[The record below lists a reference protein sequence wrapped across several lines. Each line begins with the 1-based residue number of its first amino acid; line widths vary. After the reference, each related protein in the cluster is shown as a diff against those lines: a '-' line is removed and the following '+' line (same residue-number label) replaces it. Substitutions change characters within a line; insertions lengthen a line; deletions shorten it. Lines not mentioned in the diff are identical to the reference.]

1 MYFCNFYSNK
11 YCREVM
17 EKYVVN
23 PVVIRMQESARG
35 SIYQSIVAMGFR
47 ARQINYDIKHEIN
60 TRIADLQPS
69 SDESEGAN
77 DDVVAISREFD
88 KLPKPTFIAMKE
100 IKDGSLR
107 FELPNNS

>member
-1 MYFCNFYSNK
+1 
-11 YCREVM
+11 M

-23 PVVIRMQESARG
+23 PVVIRMQESAKG

-47 ARQINYDIKHEIN
+47 SRQINDDIKNEIN
-60 TRIADLQPS
+60 ARISDLQPS
-69 SDESEGAN
+69 SDEAEGTN
-77 DDVVAISREFD
+77 EDIVAISREFD

-107 FELPNNS
+107 FELPSNA